1 MSEPAKSANEIEDVL
16 SSIRRLVSEGQ
27 ASVAPSRLVLTP
39 AQRVVE
45 PDDPWAPVPDAA
57 TAPDATAPVTGAADP
72 AWGLEDRLSDWGEIE
87 SSGQEAVEEALAE
100 RSVAV
105 PPGPAD
111 AIGAVAALSGEA
123 EDDGQDQPAF
133 EAETGDTNWPDAGAT
148 RTLRD
153 LALVRGHPVQD
164 AGAEPEVPEQGREDM
179 AVVGEDDAPEHDD
192 AVTDAARVAET
203 PETMPA
209 EDSADDGATPDAT
222 TPQDEA
228 AEAVPGEVEAAAV
241 AEANPVAEA
250 ENVADAEGVAEAE
263 VAAEASAEAEAEA
276 EAEVAAKAPPRMFSR
291 PIRRNPEP
299 VTGADADSDM
309 DEDDDLDVEDLGDDP
324 QPFSFPE
331 TEDGILDEE
340 TLRQIVADVVR
351 AELQGVLGQRI
362 TRNVRKM
369 VRREVRLALAAQELE

>member
-164 AGAEPEVPEQGREDM
+164 VGAEPEVPEQGREGM
-179 AVVGEDDAPEHDD
+179 AVVGEGDAPQHDD

-222 TPQDEA
+222 TPQDEG

-250 ENVADAEGVAEAE
+250 ENMADAEGVAET
-263 VAAEASAEAEAEA
+263 
-276 EAEVAAKAPPRMFSR
+276 EVAAKAPPRMFSR
-291 PIRRNPEP
+291 PIRRDPEP

>member
-164 AGAEPEVPEQGREDM
+164 AGAEPEGPAEVPEQGREGM
-179 AVVGEDDAPEHDD
+179 AVVGEGDAPQHDD

-250 ENVADAEGVAEAE
+250 ENVADAEGVAETE
-263 VAAEASAEAEAEA
+263 VAAEASVEA

-291 PIRRNPEP
+291 PIRRDPEP

>member
-57 TAPDATAPVTGAADP
+57 TAPDATAPVAGAADP

-105 PPGPAD
+105 PPGPAE

-164 AGAEPEVPEQGREDM
+164 AGAEPEGPAEVPEQGREGL
-179 AVVGEDDAPEHDD
+179 AVVGEGDAPQHDD
-192 AVTDAARVAET
+192 AVADAARVAEP

-209 EDSADDGATPDAT
+209 EDSADDGAPLDAT
-222 TPQDEA
+222 TPQGEA
-228 AEAVPGEVEAAAV
+228 AEAVSGEVEAADM
-241 AEANPVAEA
+241 AEAKPAAEA
-250 ENVADAEGVAEAE
+250 ETMADAQGVAEAE
-263 VAAEASAEAEAEA
+263 VAAEASAEVGAE
-276 EAEVAAKAPPRMFSR
+276 APPRMFSR

-299 VTGADADSDM
+299 VAGADADRDM